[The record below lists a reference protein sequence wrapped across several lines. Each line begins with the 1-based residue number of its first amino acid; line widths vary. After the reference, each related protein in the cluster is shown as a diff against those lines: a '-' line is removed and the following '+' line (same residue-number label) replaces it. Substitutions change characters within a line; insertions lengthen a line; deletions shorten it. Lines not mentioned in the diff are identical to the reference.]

1 MEQYIKEKILGF
13 SKKKKKKSQ
22 NLTARRLNNL
32 ACYHNLKL
40 LYKKKDMQSN
50 KSCITEC
57 KIKAN

>member
-40 LYKKKDMQSN
+40 L
-50 KSCITEC
+50 
-57 KIKAN
+57 